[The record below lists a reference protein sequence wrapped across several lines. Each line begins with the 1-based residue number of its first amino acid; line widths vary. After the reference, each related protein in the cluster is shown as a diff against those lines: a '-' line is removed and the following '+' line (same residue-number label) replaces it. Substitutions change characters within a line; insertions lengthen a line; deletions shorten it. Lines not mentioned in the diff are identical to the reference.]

1 MEQEVFPK
9 FEETLPEINE
19 EITDQIFSF
28 IENDKDL
35 FHEYQYLLS
44 EKLKNFHSSIAKMIA
59 NRYGLENKHVK
70 VKPTKSKLIQS
81 YSQLKK
87 K

>member
-9 FEETLPEINE
+9 FEK
-19 EITDQIFSF
+19 EITDQIFLF
-28 IENDKDL
+28 IENDKEL
-35 FHEYQYLLS
+35 LNQYHDVFS
-44 EKLKNFHSSIAKMIA
+44 ENENVNETIPKMIA
-59 NRYGLENKHVK
+59 NRYGLEKNGVK
-70 VKPTKSKLIQS
+70 VNEPKSKLIQTA

>member
-9 FEETLPEINE
+9 FEK
-19 EITDQIFSF
+19 EITDQIFLF
-28 IENDKDL
+28 IENDKEL
-35 FHEYQYLLS
+35 LKQYLDVLS
-44 EKLKNFHSSIAKMIA
+44 ENKDLSLGDVHRSIARMIA
-59 NRYGLENKHVK
+59 NRYGLEKNGVE
-70 VKPTKSKLIQS
+70 VNEPKSKLIQT

>member
-9 FEETLPEINE
+9 FEK
-19 EITDQIFSF
+19 EITDQIFLF
-28 IENDKDL
+28 IENDKEL
-35 FHEYQYLLS
+35 LNQYHDVLS
-44 EKLKNFHSSIAKMIA
+44 ESEARQLKCVHSNIAQMIA
-59 NRYGLENKHVK
+59 DRYGLEKNGVK
-70 VKPTKSKLIQS
+70 VNEPKSKLIQT